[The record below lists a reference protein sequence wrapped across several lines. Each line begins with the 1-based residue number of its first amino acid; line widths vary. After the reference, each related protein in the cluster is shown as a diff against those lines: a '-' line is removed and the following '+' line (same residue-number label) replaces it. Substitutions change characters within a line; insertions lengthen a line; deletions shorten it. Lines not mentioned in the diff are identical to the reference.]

1 MQNAEAAEGDA
12 EDAQKGSKGSFTT
25 GAQRS
30 QRQGEDP
37 AMLPSATR
45 PRQTLRRLSR
55 WLLATV
61 LLGQAGYG
69 AVVFLGLVGMSIQGG
84 EYRTTSAGSEIV
96 TDLVNSGQLVLP
108 DEENA
113 ELRLVWRIA
122 DAAQQ
127 EAALYEIPAVRSA
140 LLMVGL
146 GIAGL
151 ILLLLQRDKPFLD
164 KAPNG

>member
-1 MQNAEAAEGDA
+1 
-12 EDAQKGSKGSFTT
+12 
-25 GAQRS
+25 
-30 QRQGEDP
+30 
-37 AMLPSATR
+37 
-45 PRQTLRRLSR
+45 
-55 WLLATV
+55 
-61 LLGQAGYG
+61 
-69 AVVFLGLVGMSIQGG
+69 MSIQGG